1 MAKPITILSLVLL
14 NFCMTA
20 QPAPFAGG
28 PALPDVG
35 AVFYGFDYN
44 HPLDTTLEYKLI
56 FDIHESP
63 EDPSKMNMLLNSM
76 ARFINLHSRYGVPL
90 TKIKLVGVLHG
101 TASKDGVTDAFYSGK
116 TGLDNPNTSILNALN
131 GAGVKLFQCGQSA
144 LHYGIPKQVLHPG
157 VQLSLSAMTVLAE
170 YQLKGYALIRF

>member
-1 MAKPITILSLVLL
+1 MFLS
-14 NFCMTA
+14 FWTA
-20 QPAPFAGG
+20 AQSAPYAAG

-35 AVFYGFDYN
+35 AVFYGFDYD
-44 HPLDTTLEYKLI
+44 HQVDTSLEYKLI

-63 EDPSKMNMLLNSM
+63 EDPAKMNNLLNSM

-101 TASKDGVTDAFYSGK
+101 TASKDVVTDAFYSGK
-116 TGLDNPNTSILNALN
+116 TGLNNPNTAIINALN
-131 GAGVKLFQCGQSA
+131 NAGMKLFQCGQSA
-144 LHYGIPKQVLHPG
+144 LNYGIPKQALHPG